1 MKTIYLAIA
10 REDTWETSAKVV
22 GMYSSVESAKADLA
36 KRFADAGVKMG
47 NELLWQGQ
55 TYTCKDVKAV
65 AYFHGDVPLV
75 GWGTERHEIV
85 ILKQKVDL

>member
-10 REDTWETSAKVV
+10 REDTGETSAKVV
-22 GMYSSVESAKADLA
+22 GMYSSVEDAKADLA
-36 KRFADAGVKMG
+36 KRFSDLRDKIE
-47 NELLWQGQ
+47 NEFLWQEQ
-55 TYTCKDVKAV
+55 KYTCKDVKAV

-85 ILKQKVDL
+85 ILEQKVNV